1 MVSCGLNKN
10 RIMEYKLS
18 EQELKDLMHRS
29 WLKAKN
35 FYSGNTDEYFYDY
48 FESEKKQ
55 LTIHGV
61 MHPLPS
67 KDEMTLELNTMLTE
81 LNKDVKP
88 SYLKRSVLKGVEI
101 GFKKCY
107 EYVKGNCA

>member
-1 MVSCGLNKN
+1 
-10 RIMEYKLS
+10 MEYKLS

-55 LTIHGV
+55 LTIHV
-61 MHPLPS
+61 VS
-67 KDEMTLELNTMLTE
+67 QQRELLRFMEYLSTYWGID
-81 LNKDVKP
+81 DVIDCTNGIV
-88 SYLKRSVLKGVEI
+88 YDFV
-101 GFKKCY
+101 
-107 EYVKGNCA
+107 A

>member
-1 MVSCGLNKN
+1 
-10 RIMEYKLS
+10 MEYKLS

-61 MHPLPS
+61 VKSSCEH
-67 KDEMTLELNTMLTE
+67 KAKALTKE
-81 LNKDVKP
+81 EVQQGRSNAYK
-88 SYLKRSVLKGVEI
+88 YLDL
-101 GFKKCY
+101 
-107 EYVKGNCA
+107 

>member
-1 MVSCGLNKN
+1 
-10 RIMEYKLS
+10 MEYKLS

-55 LTIHGV
+55 LNIHSVSFEFNSLINRLVELLNIKYPNRQVNNDFVENLKIVWKGKEV
-61 MHPLPS
+61 KL
-67 KDEMTLELNTMLTE
+67 KANIEALEKELNY
-81 LNKDVKP
+81 
-88 SYLKRSVLKGVEI
+88 S
-101 GFKKCY
+101 
-107 EYVKGNCA
+107 